1 MIKRPLY
8 GGTTIGGNSYRKG
21 QYIHE
26 CIYERMVDLRRV
38 LEDIKVVRDE
48 GHSIGASAYTPKTSG
63 GRGRS
68 VVGIER
74 DDGANDGTEGLVPS
88 LGQNLTP
95 TPYCLWV
102 PCRSA

>member
-48 GHSIGASAYTPKTSG
+48 GHSIGASAYTPKRAGEG
-63 GRGRS
+63 G
-68 VVGIER
+68 
-74 DDGANDGTEGLVPS
+74 GAWWALNGMTARMMAPKV
-88 LGQNLTP
+88 
-95 TPYCLWV
+95 
-102 PCRSA
+102 